1 LAKDIFHDYVKE
13 ALIVDGWTITHEPL
27 TLLSKAEGGIA
38 TDLGAEKVIVAEKGL
53 TRIAVEVKS
62 FINLSPIADFRD
74 AVGQYGLYISA
85 LTMKNSDRILYLAI
99 PDEVF
104 YRLIKKEVIRRTIE
118 FFKIKILLY
127 NVSTKTITSWI
138 ES

>member
-1 LAKDIFHDYVKE
+1 LARDIFHSYVRE
-13 ALIVDGWTITHEPL
+13 ALILDGWEIAHDPL

-38 TDLGAEKVIVAEKGL
+38 TDLGAEKIIVAEKGL

-62 FINLSPIADFRD
+62 FISLSPIADFRD

-85 LTMKNSDRILYLAI
+85 LSMKNSDRILYLAM

-104 YRLIKKEVIRRTIE
+104 YRLIKK
-118 FFKIKILLY
+118 K
-127 NVSTKTITSWI
+127 
-138 ES
+138 